1 MRLTL
6 QQAQHIRDIVTAV
19 LGSDIRLKLF
29 GSRLDDTQRGGDID
43 LLLES
48 DTAIPDPALVAA
60 RISARVSRALGGRKV
75 DILLSAP
82 NLQHLP
88 IHDVAAHEGILL

>member
-6 QQAQHIRDIVTAV
+6 QQAQLIRNIVTQTLDADV
-19 LGSDIRLKLF
+19 RLKLF

-48 DTAIPDPALVAA
+48 DAAIPDPALVAA
-60 RISARVSRALGGRKV
+60 RIAARVSHALGGRKV
-75 DILLSAP
+75 DVLLSAP

-88 IHDVAAHEGILL
+88 IHDVAAHEGVLL

>member
-6 QQAQHIRDIVTAV
+6 QQAQLIRNIVTSTLNTNV
-19 LGSDIRLKLF
+19 RLKLF
-29 GSRLDDTQRGGDID
+29 GSRLYDTQRGGDID

-48 DTAIPDPALVAA
+48 DAAIHEPALVA
-60 RISARVSRALGGRKV
+60 ARVSRALGGRKV

-88 IHDVAAHEGILL
+88 IHEVAANEGILL